1 MGLRLLEVVI
11 PEDELPSLSEELED
25 LRVIRNWT
33 APLSGGLGIGR
44 FLLDSTDT
52 EALSDRLVSK
62 YGGQDCFQL
71 MLYPVV
77 ATLPAQEVKEK
88 EESEASAEND
98 ESPKAVFAQRVSREE
113 LASDLD
119 EASRLT
125 APYLIMVALS
135 TVVAAV
141 GLVRGDVAII
151 IGAMVIAPLLGPNI
165 ALSLAC
171 TLGDMALARRSI
183 KAIAAGVFVAA
194 AISLLI
200 GLAVPINPTAKEL
213 ASRASV
219 SQGDVLIAL
228 AAGAAG
234 SIAFTSGVPAVL
246 VGVMVA
252 VALLP
257 PLVAAGLFAGSGHA
271 FHALEAMALLTTN
284 ITCVNLAAIA
294 TFFFQKVRPR
304 TWWEAD
310 RAAKA
315 TRLAVTIWLLL
326 LAILIAVITY
336 RGM

>member
-11 PEDELPSLSEELED
+11 PEDELPNLSEELED

-33 APLSGGLGIGR
+33 ASLSDGLGIGR

-52 EALSDRLVSK
+52 EALSDRLVNR
-62 YGGQDCFQL
+62 YGERDCFQL

-77 ATLPAQEVKEK
+77 ATLPAQEVEK
-88 EESEASAEND
+88 QEESDANGEEKG
-98 ESPKAVFAQRVSREE
+98 ESPDPAAERVSREE
-113 LASDLD
+113 LASDLN

-125 APYLIMVALS
+125 FAYLTMVGLS

-141 GLVRGDVAII
+141 GLVRGDVTLL

-171 TLGDMALARRSI
+171 TLGDMALARRSM
-183 KAIAAGVFVAA
+183 KAIAAGMCVAA
-194 AISLLI
+194 TISFLI
-200 GLAVPINPTAKEL
+200 GLAVPIDPTAKEL
-213 ASRASV
+213 ASRATV

-234 SIAFTSGVPAVL
+234 SIAFTTGVPAVL

-257 PLVAAGLFAGSGHA
+257 PLVAAGLFAGSGHM

-284 ITCVNLAAIA
+284 VTCVNLAAIA

-315 TRLAVTIWLLL
+315 TRAAVTIWLLL
-326 LAILIAVITY
+326 LVLLVGVITY